1 MPGSNLLD
9 RVRWSDVACAALI
22 IYRQGVA
29 LIAIGV
35 PDAVQVEGCLE
46 YTARLSNR
54 WEFASDLRV
63 FFHGRGPPDER
74 RRWVR

>member
-1 MPGSNLLD
+1 MPVSNRLD
-9 RVRWSDVACAALI
+9 GVRWSDVACAALI
-22 IYRQGVA
+22 PYRQGIP
-29 LIAIGV
+29 LITIGT

-54 WEFASDLRV
+54 WEFASDIRV